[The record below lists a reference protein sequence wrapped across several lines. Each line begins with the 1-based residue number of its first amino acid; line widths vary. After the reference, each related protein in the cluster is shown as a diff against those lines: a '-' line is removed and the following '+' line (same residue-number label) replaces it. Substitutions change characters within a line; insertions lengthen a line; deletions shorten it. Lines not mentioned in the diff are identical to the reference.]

1 MPCYGG
7 IDLRRNEVLISNSNR
22 WMDCFISMAKSDN
35 KSRKLTPSR
44 QRLTMT
50 AENYLLSIYR
60 LHEEDNIVT
69 LTQLAE
75 HLKMLPEGEGLG
87 TSLPTVGG
95 MIRRLEREGLLEV
108 DSKKQLSL
116 TKKGTQHA
124 ESIVRRHRLAERMV
138 VDMLDVEL
146 HRAHVEAHLLEH
158 AISPYL
164 EKRIMSKLDM
174 PTTSPFGYPIPGTN
188 YIRKKGSF
196 RLNEAKAGQDLE
208 IDKIPVDDEV
218 LLEHLV
224 KNQVIPGT
232 AIHINEINTSTG
244 IISFKCS
251 DKDVVVG
258 YQVGKSI
265 WVYSPNA

>member
-1 MPCYGG
+1 
-7 IDLRRNEVLISNSNR
+7 
-22 WMDCFISMAKSDN
+22 MARAKATIKSKSDN
-35 KSRKLTPSR
+35 LSPSR
-44 QRLTMT
+44 QRLSMT

-60 LHEEDNIVT
+60 LNEEDALVT

-75 HLKMLPEGEGLG
+75 HLKVLPEGEGLG

-95 MIRRLEREGLLEV
+95 MIRRLEREGLIAV
-108 DSKKQLSL
+108 DSKRQLSL
-116 TKKGTQHA
+116 TRKGTRHA

-164 EKRIMSKLDM
+164 EERIMKKLGM
-174 PTTSPFGYPIPGTN
+174 PTTSPFGYPIPGTD
-188 YIRKKGSF
+188 YVQKGESF
-196 RLNEAKAGQDLE
+196 RLNEAEVGRDLV

-224 KNQVIPGT
+224 QNQVIPGN
-232 AIHINEINTSTG
+232 AIKVNEINTSTG
-244 IISFKCS
+244 IISFKCM

-258 YQVGKSI
+258 YQVGQFI
-265 WVYSPNA
+265 WLCTPGE

>member
-1 MPCYGG
+1 
-7 IDLRRNEVLISNSNR
+7 
-22 WMDCFISMAKSDN
+22 MARAKANIKSKSDN
-35 KSRKLTPSR
+35 LPPSR
-44 QRLTMT
+44 QRLSMT

-60 LHEEDNIVT
+60 LNEEDALVT

-75 HLKMLPEGEGLG
+75 HLKVLPEGEGLG

-95 MIRRLEREGLLEV
+95 MIRRLEREGLIAV
-108 DSKKQLSL
+108 DSKRQLSL
-116 TKKGTQHA
+116 TRKGTRHA

-164 EKRIMSKLDM
+164 EERIMKKLGM
-174 PTTSPFGYPIPGTN
+174 PTTSPFGYPIPGTD
-188 YIRKKGSF
+188 YVQKGESF
-196 RLNEAKAGQDLE
+196 RLNEAEVGRDLV

-224 KNQVIPGT
+224 QNQVIPGN
-232 AIHINEINTSTG
+232 AIEVNEINTSTG
-244 IISFKCS
+244 IISFKCM

-258 YQVGKSI
+258 YQVGQFI
-265 WVYSPNA
+265 WLCTPGE

>member
-1 MPCYGG
+1 MVTTK
-7 IDLRRNEVLISNSNR
+7 RSTAS
-22 WMDCFISMAKSDN
+22 KSTN
-35 KSRKLTPSR
+35 LPPSR
-44 QRLTMT
+44 QRLSMT

-60 LHEEDNIVT
+60 LYEEDATVT
-69 LTQLAE
+69 LTLLAE

-95 MIRRLEREGLLEV
+95 MIRRLEREGLLAV

-116 TKKGTQHA
+116 TRKGSRHA

-164 EKRIMSKLDM
+164 EKRIMEKLGM
-174 PTTSPFGYPIPGTN
+174 PNTSPFGYPIPGTD
-188 YIRKKGSF
+188 YVKKGVSF
-196 RLNEAKAGQDLE
+196 RLNEAEPGQKLE

-224 KNQVIPGT
+224 RNRVIPGN
-232 AIHINEINTSTG
+232 AIEIDEINTSTG
-244 IISFKCS
+244 IISFKCL
-251 DKDVVVG
+251 DDDVVVG
-258 YQVGKSI
+258 YQVGQFI
-265 WVYSPNA
+265 WVRSPDE

>member
-1 MPCYGG
+1 MARTKRST
-7 IDLRRNEVLISNSNR
+7 D
-22 WMDCFISMAKSDN
+22 AKSAN
-35 KSRKLTPSR
+35 IPPSR
-44 QRLTMT
+44 QRLSMT

-60 LHEEDNIVT
+60 LDEEDATVT
-69 LTQLAE
+69 LTLLAE

-95 MIRRLEREGLLEV
+95 MIRRLEREGLLAV

-116 TKKGTQHA
+116 TKKGSQHA

-138 VDMLDVEL
+138 VDMFDVEL

-164 EKRIMSKLDM
+164 EERIMEKLGM
-174 PTTSPFGYPIPGTN
+174 PNTSPFGYPIPGTD
-188 YIRKKGSF
+188 YVHKGVSF
-196 RLNEAKAGQDLE
+196 RLNEAEAGQKLE

-224 KNQVIPGT
+224 RNRVIPGN
-232 AIHINEINTSTG
+232 AIEVNEINTSTG
-244 IISFKCS
+244 IISFKCL
-251 DKDVVVG
+251 DDVVVVG
-258 YQVGKSI
+258 YQVGQFI
-265 WVYSPNA
+265 WVCSPDE

>member
-1 MPCYGG
+1 M
-7 IDLRRNEVLISNSNR
+7 
-22 WMDCFISMAKSDN
+22 
-35 KSRKLTPSR
+35 
-44 QRLTMT
+44 
-50 AENYLLSIYR
+50 
-60 LHEEDNIVT
+60 VT

-75 HLKMLPEGEGLG
+75 HLKVLPEGEGLG

-95 MIRRLEREGLLEV
+95 MIRRLEREGLIAV
-108 DSKKQLSL
+108 DSKRQLSL
-116 TKKGTQHA
+116 TRKGTRHA

-164 EKRIMSKLDM
+164 EERIMKKLGM
-174 PTTSPFGYPIPGTN
+174 PTTSPFGYPIPGTD
-188 YIRKKGSF
+188 YVQKGESF
-196 RLNEAKAGQDLE
+196 RLNEAEVGRDLV

-224 KNQVIPGT
+224 QNQVIPGN
-232 AIHINEINTSTG
+232 AIEVNEINTSTG
-244 IISFKCS
+244 IISFKCM

-258 YQVGKSI
+258 YQVGQFI
-265 WVYSPNA
+265 WLCTPGE

>member
-1 MPCYGG
+1 MARTKRST
-7 IDLRRNEVLISNSNR
+7 D
-22 WMDCFISMAKSDN
+22 AKSAN
-35 KSRKLTPSR
+35 IPPSR
-44 QRLTMT
+44 QRLSMT

-60 LHEEDNIVT
+60 LDEEDATVT
-69 LTQLAE
+69 LTLLAE

-95 MIRRLEREGLLEV
+95 MIRRLEREGLLAV

-116 TKKGTQHA
+116 TKKGSQHA

-138 VDMLDVEL
+138 VDMFDVEL

-164 EKRIMSKLDM
+164 EERIMEKLGM
-174 PTTSPFGYPIPGTN
+174 PNTSPFGYPIPGTD
-188 YIRKKGSF
+188 YVHKGVSF
-196 RLNEAKAGQDLE
+196 RLNEAEAGQKLE

-224 KNQVIPGT
+224 RNQVIPGN
-232 AIHINEINTSTG
+232 AIEVNEINTSTG
-244 IISFKCS
+244 IISFKCLG
-251 DKDVVVG
+251 DDVVVG
-258 YQVGKSI
+258 YQVGRFI
-265 WVYSPNA
+265 WVCSSDE

>member
-1 MPCYGG
+1 
-7 IDLRRNEVLISNSNR
+7 
-22 WMDCFISMAKSDN
+22 MARAKATIKSKSDN
-35 KSRKLTPSR
+35 LPPSR
-44 QRLTMT
+44 QRLSMT

-60 LHEEDNIVT
+60 LNEEDALVT

-75 HLKMLPEGEGLG
+75 HLKVLPEGEGLG

-95 MIRRLEREGLLEV
+95 MIRRLEREGLIAV
-108 DSKKQLSL
+108 DSKRQLSL
-116 TKKGTQHA
+116 TRKGTRHA

-164 EKRIMSKLDM
+164 EERIMKKLGM
-174 PTTSPFGYPIPGTN
+174 PTTSPFGYPIPGTD
-188 YIRKKGSF
+188 YVQKGESF
-196 RLNEAKAGQDLE
+196 RLNEAEVGRDLV

-224 KNQVIPGT
+224 QNQVIPGN
-232 AIHINEINTSTG
+232 AVEVNEINTSTG
-244 IISFKCS
+244 IISFKCM

-258 YQVGKSI
+258 YQVGQFI
-265 WVYSPNA
+265 WLCTPGE

>member
-1 MPCYGG
+1 
-7 IDLRRNEVLISNSNR
+7 
-22 WMDCFISMAKSDN
+22 MARAKANIKSKSDN
-35 KSRKLTPSR
+35 LPPSR
-44 QRLTMT
+44 QRLSMT

-60 LHEEDNIVT
+60 LNEEDALVT

-75 HLKMLPEGEGLG
+75 HLKVLPEGEGLG

-95 MIRRLEREGLLEV
+95 MIRRLEREGLIAV
-108 DSKKQLSL
+108 DSKRQLSL
-116 TKKGTQHA
+116 TRKGTRHA

-164 EKRIMSKLDM
+164 EERIMKKLGM
-174 PTTSPFGYPIPGTN
+174 PTTSPFGYPIPGTD
-188 YIRKKGSF
+188 YVQKGESF
-196 RLNEAKAGQDLE
+196 RLNEAEIGRDLV

-224 KNQVIPGT
+224 QNQVIPGN
-232 AIHINEINTSTG
+232 AIEVNEINTSTG
-244 IISFKCS
+244 IISFKCM

-258 YQVGKSI
+258 YQVGQFI
-265 WVYSPNA
+265 WLCTPGE

>member
-1 MPCYGG
+1 
-7 IDLRRNEVLISNSNR
+7 
-22 WMDCFISMAKSDN
+22 MARAKANIKSKSDN
-35 KSRKLTPSR
+35 LPPSR
-44 QRLTMT
+44 QRLSMT

-60 LHEEDNIVT
+60 LNEEDALVT

-75 HLKMLPEGEGLG
+75 HLKVLPEGEGLG

-95 MIRRLEREGLLEV
+95 MIRRLEREGLIAV
-108 DSKKQLSL
+108 DSKRQLSL
-116 TKKGTQHA
+116 TRKGIRHA

-164 EKRIMSKLDM
+164 EERIMKKLGM
-174 PTTSPFGYPIPGTN
+174 PTTSPFGYPIPGTD
-188 YIRKKGSF
+188 YVQKGESF
-196 RLNEAKAGQDLE
+196 RLNEAEVGRDLV

-224 KNQVIPGT
+224 QNQVIPGN
-232 AIHINEINTSTG
+232 AVEVNEINTSTG
-244 IISFKCS
+244 IISFKCM

-258 YQVGKSI
+258 YQVGQFI
-265 WVYSPNA
+265 WLCTPGE

>member
-1 MPCYGG
+1 
-7 IDLRRNEVLISNSNR
+7 
-22 WMDCFISMAKSDN
+22 MARAKANIKSKSDN
-35 KSRKLTPSR
+35 LPLSR
-44 QRLTMT
+44 QRLSMT

-60 LHEEDNIVT
+60 LNEEDALVT

-75 HLKMLPEGEGLG
+75 HLKVLPEGEGLG

-95 MIRRLEREGLLEV
+95 MIRRLEREGLIAV
-108 DSKKQLSL
+108 DSKRQLSL
-116 TKKGTQHA
+116 TRKGTRHA

-164 EKRIMSKLDM
+164 EERIMKKLGM
-174 PTTSPFGYPIPGTN
+174 PTTSPFGYPIPGTD
-188 YIRKKGSF
+188 YVQKGESF
-196 RLNEAKAGQDLE
+196 RLNEAEVGRDLV

-224 KNQVIPGT
+224 QNQVIPGN
-232 AIHINEINTSTG
+232 AIEVNEINTSTG
-244 IISFKCS
+244 IISFKCM

-258 YQVGKSI
+258 YQVGQFI
-265 WVYSPNA
+265 WLCTPGE

>member
-1 MPCYGG
+1 
-7 IDLRRNEVLISNSNR
+7 
-22 WMDCFISMAKSDN
+22 MARAKANIKSKSDN
-35 KSRKLTPSR
+35 LPPSR
-44 QRLTMT
+44 QRLSMT

-60 LHEEDNIVT
+60 LNEEDALVT

-75 HLKMLPEGEGLG
+75 HLKVLPEGEGLG

-95 MIRRLEREGLLEV
+95 MIRRLEREGLIAV
-108 DSKKQLSL
+108 DSKRQLSL
-116 TKKGTQHA
+116 TRKGTRHA

-164 EKRIMSKLDM
+164 EERIMKKLGM
-174 PTTSPFGYPIPGTN
+174 PTTSPFGYPIPGTD
-188 YIRKKGSF
+188 YVQKGESF
-196 RLNEAKAGQDLE
+196 RLNEAEAGRELV

-224 KNQVIPGT
+224 QNQVIPGN
-232 AIHINEINTSTG
+232 AIEVNEINTSTG
-244 IISFKCS
+244 IISFKCM
-251 DKDVVVG
+251 DKVVVVG
-258 YQVGKSI
+258 YQVGQFI
-265 WVYSPNA
+265 WLCTPGE

>member
-1 MPCYGG
+1 
-7 IDLRRNEVLISNSNR
+7 
-22 WMDCFISMAKSDN
+22 MARAKATIKSKSDE
-35 KSRKLTPSR
+35 LPPSR
-44 QRLTMT
+44 QRLSMT

-60 LHEEDNIVT
+60 LNEEDALVT

-75 HLKMLPEGEGLG
+75 HLKVLPEGEGLG

-95 MIRRLEREGLLEV
+95 MIRRLEREGLIAV
-108 DSKKQLSL
+108 DSKRQLSL
-116 TKKGTQHA
+116 TRKGTRHA

-164 EKRIMSKLDM
+164 EERIMKKLGM
-174 PTTSPFGYPIPGTN
+174 PTTSPFGYPIPGTD
-188 YIRKKGSF
+188 YVQKGESF
-196 RLNEAKAGQDLE
+196 RLNEAEVGRDLV

-224 KNQVIPGT
+224 QNQVIPGN
-232 AIHINEINTSTG
+232 AVEVNEINTSTG
-244 IISFKCS
+244 IISFKCM

-258 YQVGKSI
+258 YQVGA
-265 WVYSPNA
+265 VHLVMHAR

>member
-1 MPCYGG
+1 
-7 IDLRRNEVLISNSNR
+7 
-22 WMDCFISMAKSDN
+22 MARAKANIKSKSDN
-35 KSRKLTPSR
+35 LPPSR
-44 QRLTMT
+44 QRLSMT

-60 LHEEDNIVT
+60 LNEEDALVT

-75 HLKMLPEGEGLG
+75 HLKVLPEGEGLG

-95 MIRRLEREGLLEV
+95 MIRRLEREGLIAV
-108 DSKKQLSL
+108 DSKRQLSL
-116 TKKGTQHA
+116 TRKGTRHA

-164 EKRIMSKLDM
+164 EERIMKKLGM
-174 PTTSPFGYPIPGTN
+174 PTTSPFGYPIPGTD
-188 YIRKKGSF
+188 YVQKGESF
-196 RLNEAKAGQDLE
+196 RLNEAEVGRDLV

-218 LLEHLV
+218 LLKHLV
-224 KNQVIPGT
+224 QNQVIPGN
-232 AIHINEINTSTG
+232 AIEVNEINTSTG
-244 IISFKCS
+244 IISFKCM

-258 YQVGKSI
+258 YQVGQFI
-265 WVYSPNA
+265 WLCTPGE

>member
-1 MPCYGG
+1 
-7 IDLRRNEVLISNSNR
+7 
-22 WMDCFISMAKSDN
+22 MAKS
-35 KSRKLTPSR
+35 KSKSNTLPPSR
-44 QRLTMT
+44 QRLSMT

-60 LHEEDNIVT
+60 LNEEDTVVT

-95 MIRRLEREGLLEV
+95 MIRRLEREGMLAV

-116 TKKGTQHA
+116 TRKGTRHA

-138 VDMLDVEL
+138 VDMFDVEL

-164 EKRIMSKLDM
+164 EERIMDKLGM
-174 PTTSPFGYPIPGTN
+174 PTTSPFGYPIPGTK
-188 YIRKKGSF
+188 YAHKKTSF
-196 RLNEAKAGQDLE
+196 RLNEAEAGQSLE
-208 IDKIPVDDEV
+208 IDKIPVDDEA

-224 KNQVIPGT
+224 QNQVIPGNP
-232 AIHINEINTSTG
+232 IHINEINTSTG
-244 IISFKCS
+244 IISFNCM

-258 YQVGKSI
+258 YQVGQFI
-265 WVYSPNA
+265 WVCSADA

>member
-1 MPCYGG
+1 MARA
-7 IDLRRNEVLISNSNR
+7 RRNT
-22 WMDCFISMAKSDN
+22 KSKTDAIP
-35 KSRKLTPSR
+35 PSR
-44 QRLTMT
+44 QRLSMT
-50 AENYLLSIYR
+50 AENYLLSMYR
-60 LHEEDNIVT
+60 LNEEGTAVT
-69 LTQLAE
+69 LTLLAE

-95 MIRRLEREGLLEV
+95 MVRRLEREGLLGV

-138 VDMLDVEL
+138 VDMFDVEL

-164 EKRIMSKLDM
+164 EERIMSKLGM
-174 PTTSPFGYPIPGTN
+174 PTTSPFGYPIPGTD
-188 YIRKKGSF
+188 YMHRGESF
-196 RLNEAKAGQDLE
+196 RLNEAEAGQQLE

-224 KNQVIPGT
+224 RNQVIPGN
-232 AIHINEINTSTG
+232 AIEVNEINTSTG
-244 IISFKCS
+244 IISFECM
-251 DKDVVVG
+251 DQNVVVG
-258 YQVGKSI
+258 YQVGQFI
-265 WVYSPNA
+265 WVCEPVE

>member
-1 MPCYGG
+1 
-7 IDLRRNEVLISNSNR
+7 
-22 WMDCFISMAKSDN
+22 MARAKANIKSKSDN
-35 KSRKLTPSR
+35 LPPSR
-44 QRLTMT
+44 QRLSMT

-60 LHEEDNIVT
+60 LDEEDALVT

-75 HLKMLPEGEGLG
+75 HLKVLPEGEGLG

-95 MIRRLEREGLLEV
+95 MIRRLEREGLIAV
-108 DSKKQLSL
+108 DSKRQLSL
-116 TKKGTQHA
+116 TRKGTRHA

-164 EKRIMSKLDM
+164 EERIMKKLGM
-174 PTTSPFGYPIPGTN
+174 PTTSPFGYPIPGTD
-188 YIRKKGSF
+188 YVQKGESF
-196 RLNEAKAGQDLE
+196 RLNEAEVGRDLV

-224 KNQVIPGT
+224 QNQVIPGN
-232 AIHINEINTSTG
+232 AIEVNEINTSTG
-244 IISFKCS
+244 IISFKCM

-258 YQVGKSI
+258 YQVGQFI
-265 WVYSPNA
+265 WLCTPGE

>member
-1 MPCYGG
+1 
-7 IDLRRNEVLISNSNR
+7 
-22 WMDCFISMAKSDN
+22 MARAKANIKSKSDN
-35 KSRKLTPSR
+35 LPPSR
-44 QRLTMT
+44 QRLSMT

-60 LHEEDNIVT
+60 LNEEDALVT

-75 HLKMLPEGEGLG
+75 HLKVLPEGEGLG

-95 MIRRLEREGLLEV
+95 MIRRLEREGLIAV
-108 DSKKQLSL
+108 DSKRQLSL
-116 TKKGTQHA
+116 TRKGTRHA

-164 EKRIMSKLDM
+164 EERIMKKLGM
-174 PTTSPFGYPIPGTN
+174 PTTSPFGYPIPGTD
-188 YIRKKGSF
+188 YVQKGESF
-196 RLNEAKAGQDLE
+196 RLNEAEVGRDLV

-224 KNQVIPGT
+224 QNQVIPGN
-232 AIHINEINTSTG
+232 AIEVNEINTSTG
-244 IISFKCS
+244 IISFKCMG
-251 DKDVVVG
+251 KDVVVG
-258 YQVGKSI
+258 YQVGQFI
-265 WVYSPNA
+265 WLCTPGE

>member
-1 MPCYGG
+1 MVTTK
-7 IDLRRNEVLISNSNR
+7 RSTAS
-22 WMDCFISMAKSDN
+22 KSTN
-35 KSRKLTPSR
+35 LSPSR
-44 QRLTMT
+44 QRLSMT

-60 LHEEDNIVT
+60 LYEEDATVT
-69 LTQLAE
+69 LTLLAE

-95 MIRRLEREGLLEV
+95 MIRRLEREGLLAV

-116 TKKGTQHA
+116 TRKGSRHA

-164 EKRIMSKLDM
+164 EKRIMEKLGM
-174 PTTSPFGYPIPGTN
+174 PNTSPFGYPIPGTD
-188 YIRKKGSF
+188 YVKKGVSF
-196 RLNEAKAGQDLE
+196 RLNEAEPGQKLE

-224 KNQVIPGT
+224 RNRVIPGN
-232 AIHINEINTSTG
+232 AIEIDEINTSTG
-244 IISFKCS
+244 IISFKCL
-251 DKDVVVG
+251 DDDVVVG
-258 YQVGKSI
+258 YQVGQFI
-265 WVYSPNA
+265 WVRSPDE

>member
-1 MPCYGG
+1 
-7 IDLRRNEVLISNSNR
+7 
-22 WMDCFISMAKSDN
+22 MARAKANIKSKSDN
-35 KSRKLTPSR
+35 LPPSR
-44 QRLTMT
+44 QRLSMT

-60 LHEEDNIVT
+60 LNEEDALVT

-75 HLKMLPEGEGLG
+75 HLKVLPEGEGLG

-95 MIRRLEREGLLEV
+95 MIRRLEREGLIAV
-108 DSKKQLSL
+108 DSKRQLSL
-116 TKKGTQHA
+116 TRKGIRHA

-164 EKRIMSKLDM
+164 EERIMKKLGM
-174 PTTSPFGYPIPGTN
+174 PTTSPFGYPIPGTD
-188 YIRKKGSF
+188 YVQKGESF
-196 RLNEAKAGQDLE
+196 RLNEAEVGRDLV

-224 KNQVIPGT
+224 QNQVIPGN
-232 AIHINEINTSTG
+232 AIEVNEINTSTG
-244 IISFKCS
+244 IISFKCM

-258 YQVGKSI
+258 YQVGQFI
-265 WVYSPNA
+265 WLCTPGE

>member
-1 MPCYGG
+1 MARPRRSSSSKTE
-7 IDLRRNEVLISNSNR
+7 DLP
-22 WMDCFISMAKSDN
+22 
-35 KSRKLTPSR
+35 PSR
-44 QRLTMT
+44 QRLSMT

-60 LHEEDNIVT
+60 LNEEDTVVT

-95 MIRRLEREGLLEV
+95 MIRRLEREGLLAV
-108 DSKKQLSL
+108 DAKKQLTL
-116 TKKGTQHA
+116 TRKGVRHA

-158 AISPYL
+158 AISSYL
-164 EKRIMSKLDM
+164 EERIMDKLGM
-174 PTTSPFGYPIPGTN
+174 PTTSPFGYPIPGTD
-188 YIRKKGSF
+188 YKQETSPF
-196 RLNEAKAGQDLE
+196 RLNEAEVGQHLE

-224 KNQVIPGT
+224 RNQVIPGSS
-232 AIHINEINTSTG
+232 IEVNEINTSTG
-244 IISFKCS
+244 IISFRCI

-258 YQVGKSI
+258 YQVGQYI
-265 WVYSPNA
+265 WVCEPRG

>member
-1 MPCYGG
+1 MATTK
-7 IDLRRNEVLISNSNR
+7 RSAASKSNN
-22 WMDCFISMAKSDN
+22 IP
-35 KSRKLTPSR
+35 PSR
-44 QRLTMT
+44 QRLSMT

-60 LHEEDNIVT
+60 LYEEDATVT
-69 LTQLAE
+69 LTLLAE

-95 MIRRLEREGLLEV
+95 MIRRLEREGLLAV

-116 TKKGTQHA
+116 TKKGSRHA

-164 EKRIMSKLDM
+164 EERIMEKLGM
-174 PTTSPFGYPIPGTN
+174 PNISPFGYPIPGTD
-188 YIRKKGSF
+188 YVKEGVSF
-196 RLNEAKAGQDLE
+196 RLNEAEPGQKLE

-224 KNQVIPGT
+224 RNQVTPGNP
-232 AIHINEINTSTG
+232 IEVNEINTSTG
-244 IISFKCS
+244 IISFKCV
-251 DKDVVVG
+251 DDDVVVG
-258 YQVGKSI
+258 YQVGQFI
-265 WVYSPNA
+265 WVRSPDE

>member
-1 MPCYGG
+1 
-7 IDLRRNEVLISNSNR
+7 
-22 WMDCFISMAKSDN
+22 MARAKANIKSKSDN
-35 KSRKLTPSR
+35 LPPSR
-44 QRLTMT
+44 QRLSMT

-60 LHEEDNIVT
+60 LNEEDALVT

-75 HLKMLPEGEGLG
+75 HLKVLPEGEGLG

-95 MIRRLEREGLLEV
+95 MIRRLEREGLIAV
-108 DSKKQLSL
+108 DSKRQLSL
-116 TKKGTQHA
+116 TRKGTRHA

-164 EKRIMSKLDM
+164 EERIMKKLGM
-174 PTTSPFGYPIPGTN
+174 PTTSPFGYPIPGTD
-188 YIRKKGSF
+188 YVQKGESF
-196 RLNEAKAGQDLE
+196 RLNEAEVGRDLV

-224 KNQVIPGT
+224 QNQVIPGN
-232 AIHINEINTSTG
+232 AIEVNEINTSTG
-244 IISFKCS
+244 IISFKCM
-251 DKDVVVG
+251 DKVVVVG
-258 YQVGKSI
+258 YQVGQFI
-265 WVYSPNA
+265 WLCTPGE

>member
-1 MPCYGG
+1 
-7 IDLRRNEVLISNSNR
+7 
-22 WMDCFISMAKSDN
+22 
-35 KSRKLTPSR
+35 
-44 QRLTMT
+44 MT

-60 LHEEDNIVT
+60 LNEEDTIVT

-95 MIRRLEREGLLEV
+95 MIRRLEREGMISV
-108 DSKKQLSL
+108 DSKKQMTL
-116 TKKGTQHA
+116 TRKGVRHA

-146 HRAHVEAHLLEH
+146 HRAHIEAHLLEH

-164 EKRIMSKLDM
+164 EERIMKKLGM
-174 PTTSPFGYPIPGTN
+174 PNTSPFGYPIPGTD
-188 YIRKKGSF
+188 YTHKGESF
-196 RLNEAKAGQDLE
+196 RLNEAETGQRLE

-224 KNQVIPGT
+224 KSQVIPGN
-232 AIHINEINTSTG
+232 AIEVNEINTSTG
-244 IISFKCS
+244 IISFKCM
-251 DKDVVVG
+251 DEDVVVG
-258 YQVGKSI
+258 YQVGQFI
-265 WVYSPNA
+265 WVCSPTDS

>member
-1 MPCYGG
+1 
-7 IDLRRNEVLISNSNR
+7 
-22 WMDCFISMAKSDN
+22 MARAKANIKSKSDN
-35 KSRKLTPSR
+35 LPPSR
-44 QRLTMT
+44 QRLSMT

-60 LHEEDNIVT
+60 LNEEDALVT

-75 HLKMLPEGEGLG
+75 HLKVLPEGEGLG

-95 MIRRLEREGLLEV
+95 MIRRLEREGLIAV
-108 DSKKQLSL
+108 DSKRQLSL
-116 TKKGTQHA
+116 TRKGTRHA

-164 EKRIMSKLDM
+164 EERIMKKLGM
-174 PTTSPFGYPIPGTN
+174 PTTSPFGYPIPGTD
-188 YIRKKGSF
+188 YVQKGESF
-196 RLNEAKAGQDLE
+196 RLNEAEVGRDLV

-224 KNQVIPGT
+224 QNQVIPGN
-232 AIHINEINTSTG
+232 AIEVNEINTSTG
-244 IISFKCS
+244 IISFKCM

-258 YQVGKSI
+258 YQVGHFI
-265 WVYSPNA
+265 WLCTPGE

>member
-1 MPCYGG
+1 MV
-7 IDLRRNEVLISNSNR
+7 RARSRTST
-22 WMDCFISMAKSDN
+22 KTDN
-35 KSRKLTPSR
+35 VSPSR
-44 QRLTMT
+44 QRLSMT

-60 LHEEDNIVT
+60 LHEEDAIVT

-95 MIRRLEREGLLEV
+95 MIRRLEREGLLAV
-108 DSKKQLSL
+108 DAKKQLSL
-116 TKKGTQHA
+116 TRKGGRHA

-146 HRAHVEAHLLEH
+146 HRAHIEAHLLEH

-164 EKRIMSKLDM
+164 EERIMKKLGM
-174 PTTSPFGYPIPGTN
+174 PTLSPFGYPIPGTD
-188 YIRKKGSF
+188 YVEKGVSF
-196 RLNEAKAGQDLE
+196 RLNEAEIGQQLE

-224 KNQVIPGT
+224 RNQVIPGNE
-232 AIHINEINTSTG
+232 IEINEINTSTG
-244 IISFKCS
+244 IISFRCMGEG
-251 DKDVVVG
+251 VVVG
-258 YQVGKSI
+258 YQVGQFI
-265 WVYSPNA
+265 WVRSPVE

>member
-1 MPCYGG
+1 MA
-7 IDLRRNEVLISNSNR
+7 R
-22 WMDCFISMAKSDN
+22 AKSKTNSSSNDVP
-35 KSRKLTPSR
+35 PSR
-44 QRLTMT
+44 QRLSMT
-50 AENYLLSIYR
+50 AENYLLSIFR
-60 LHEEDNIVT
+60 LNEEDTVVT

-95 MIRRLEREGLLEV
+95 MIRRLEREGLLAV
-108 DSKKQLSL
+108 DGKKQLSL
-116 TKKGTQHA
+116 TRKGGRHA

-146 HRAHVEAHLLEH
+146 HRAHIEAHLLEH

-164 EKRIMSKLDM
+164 EERIMKKLGM
-174 PTTSPFGYPIPGTN
+174 PTTSPFGYPIPGTD
-188 YIRKKGSF
+188 YVHRGESF
-196 RLNEAKAGQDLE
+196 RLNEAGAGQELE

-224 KNQVIPGT
+224 RNQVIPGND
-232 AIHINEINTSTG
+232 IVVNEINTSTG
-244 IISFKCS
+244 IISFKCM

-258 YQVGKSI
+258 YQVGQYI
-265 WVYSPNA
+265 WVCSPGS